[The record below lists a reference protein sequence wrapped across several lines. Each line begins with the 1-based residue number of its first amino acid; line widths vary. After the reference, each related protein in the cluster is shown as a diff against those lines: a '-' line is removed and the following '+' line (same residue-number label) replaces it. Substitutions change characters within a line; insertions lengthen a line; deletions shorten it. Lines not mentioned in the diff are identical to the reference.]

1 MFTDFKNTAIMYVI
15 KGGRVGYLNEY
26 IYLYFLNISALDA
39 ESEKLVQEALDYAVK
54 GNYFTNEDIFK
65 NIILIESLFL
75 LLHIEDLGELSI
87 RII

>member
-1 MFTDFKNTAIMYVI
+1 M
-15 KGGRVGYLNEY
+15 NEY

-54 GNYFTNEDIFK
+54 GNYFTSEDTLK
-65 NIILIESLFL
+65 NIILIESFLFL
-75 LLHIEDLGELSI
+75 HIGDLGELSI

>member
-1 MFTDFKNTAIMYVI
+1 MYI
-15 KGGRVGYLNEY
+15 KKGGRVCYLNEY

-54 GNYFTNEDIFK
+54 GNYFTSEDTLK
-65 NIILIESLFL
+65 NIILIESFLFL
-75 LLHIEDLGELSI
+75 HIGDLGELSI